1 MPRLLAVR
9 VVALSAAPSLV
20 AAQEDAR
27 CGAELRRAWDLV
39 SVVARR
45 DRGGPYPPEAICGVL
60 RANLRDMKESNDIM
74 KRCMTGHS
82 LRENVGQMEASMGD
96 VQMVIGKRCR

>member
-1 MPRLLAVR
+1 MATRRCALLGLPLLALG
-9 VVALSAAPSLV
+9 ALCATARAA
-20 AAQEDAR
+20 AA
-27 CGAELRRAWDLV
+27 GWSPL
-39 SVVARR
+39 
-45 DRGGPYPPEAICGVL
+45 GGPYPPEAICGVL